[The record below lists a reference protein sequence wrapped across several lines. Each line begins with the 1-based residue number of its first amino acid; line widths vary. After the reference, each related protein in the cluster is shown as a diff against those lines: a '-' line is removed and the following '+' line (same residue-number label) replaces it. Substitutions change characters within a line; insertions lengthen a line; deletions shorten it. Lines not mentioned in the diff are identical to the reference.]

1 VIPTFRKQIAA
12 GGPVTV
18 TDPRMT
24 RYFMSTDEAVRLV
37 MLVAALGGDHQVLA
51 LDMGQQVNLYA
62 LAERMIRLCGLRPH
76 DDIEIKVTGL
86 RPGEKLSETLTSP
99 AECSTPSYGD
109 LLHSIEPVR
118 LGTERLD
125 AALEGLEQL
134 AINDDHVGARS
145 ALLALAR
152 PAAVDGDPADPD
164 RPLRAS

>member
-37 MLVAALGGDHQVLA
+37 LLGASLEGDHQVLA
-51 LDMGQQVNLYA
+51 LEMGEQVNIYA

-86 RPGEKLSETLTSP
+86 RPGEKLAEALIGP
-99 AECSTPSYGD
+99 AEASEGSYGD
-109 LLHSIEPVR
+109 LLHSIEPVALGPSR
-118 LGTERLD
+118 LAD
-125 AALEGLEQL
+125 ALEHLEQL
-134 AINDDHVGARS
+134 AINDDQVGARA

-152 PAAVDGDPADPD
+152 PAAREITVETDH
-164 RPLRAS
+164 PLSTN